1 MELVTLQSELWKS
14 LLSQLKTIHKAVS
27 EVPKP
32 DYEDIWLN
40 EPETCEYLGLSPR
53 TLSRMRKGGEIAYAK
68 LHGKYFYTIG
78 EITRILSNRKTGTHA
93 DYLQEL
99 SQRAKTL
106 ISKGQQLKSK
116 KNNT

>member
-1 MELVTLQSELWKS
+1 MELITLQSELWQS
-14 LLSQLKTIHKAVS
+14 LLSQLQVIREAVCEAS
-27 EVPKP
+27 KP
-32 DYEDIWLN
+32 DYDDFWLN

-53 TLSRMRKGGEIAYAK
+53 TLFRMRKGGEIAYAK

-78 EITRILSNRKTGTHA
+78 EITRILNNRKTGTHA